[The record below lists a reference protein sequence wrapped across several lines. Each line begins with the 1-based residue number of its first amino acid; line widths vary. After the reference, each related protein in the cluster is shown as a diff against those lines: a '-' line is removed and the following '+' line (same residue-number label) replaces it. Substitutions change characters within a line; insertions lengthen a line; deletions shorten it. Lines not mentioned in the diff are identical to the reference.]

1 MRPDEREGGTPLNTE
16 EALER
21 LLRSYGAYYNVDR
34 ENPAPPFA
42 AEAVFHS
49 HDERFFLVKS
59 AKLSEAESH
68 EYVFFAREG
77 NLTAQRLQELAEAAW
92 ATGTGRVT
100 PHASHQSSDVLLEIV
115 AESITPEAMAMI
127 PKLKRYQSYRH
138 TLHGWSH
145 FRLFALE
152 APSGRMACNRQGR
165 SLKKVFQSII
175 AAQ

>member
-1 MRPDEREGGTPLNTE
+1 MNTE

-21 LLRSYGAYYNVDR
+21 LLRSYGSYYNVER
-34 ENPAPPFA
+34 EHPTPPFA

-68 EYVFFAREG
+68 EYVFFAQEKL
-77 NLTAQRLQELAEAAW
+77 LTAQRLQELTDAAW
-92 ATGTGRVT
+92 AAGTGRVN

-115 AESITPEAMAMI
+115 AEAITPEAMGLI

-152 APSGRMACNRQGR
+152 VSSGRMACNRQGR
-165 SLKKVFQSII
+165 SLKKIFQSII

>member
-1 MRPDEREGGTPLNTE
+1 MNTE

-21 LLRSYGAYYNVDR
+21 LLRSYGTYYNVDR

-49 HDERFFLVKS
+49 HDERFFLIKS

-68 EYVFFAREG
+68 EYVFFAKEDH
-77 NLTAQRLQELAEAAW
+77 LTRQRLEELVDAAW
-92 ATGTGRVT
+92 NTGMGRVK

-115 AESITPEAMAMI
+115 AGTIEPEAMALI
-127 PKLKRYQSYRH
+127 PKLKRYQSYRY

-152 APSGRMACNRQGR
+152 TSSGRMACNRQGR
-165 SLKKVFQSII
+165 SLKKIFQSMITP
-175 AAQ
+175 AK